1 MTPRPRLRGSRGRGR
16 GFTLVELV
24 VVIVVGAIIA
34 ATLAVFLKPALDA
47 YLGSRTRSE
56 LSAQAGHAMQ
66 RMVRDLRVAVPNSVR
81 SPSASCFET
90 VPTTTGGRARK
101 GPDTVNDSAPGCSPG
116 ATCSAPMDTGQALT
130 AIDVLTPLSA
140 TPAVGDWV
148 VVDNQNPGDVYGG
161 SNRAAITSV
170 TTPSAAYGRT
180 RLGFAGFALPP
191 GYDSAR
197 FVVVPS
203 AQQAVFYVC
212 AGADGTLDGNGN
224 GRGTLVRL
232 KAYGF
237 NSTVP
242 TACPAT
248 TGGAVLATGVVSCR
262 FLYSPNQGAT
272 QQNGFVSLQLEL
284 ARNSERASLVMGA
297 HVANAP

>member
-1 MTPRPRLRGSRGRGR
+1 MNTRHRQRRGR

-34 ATLAVFLKPALDA
+34 ATLAVFLRPALDA
-47 YLGSRTRSE
+47 YLGSRSRAE

-81 SPSASCFET
+81 SPDANCFEAI
-90 VPTTTGGRARK
+90 PSLTGGRARK
-101 GPDTVNDSAPGCSPG
+101 GPDTVNDSGPGCSPG
-116 ATCSAPMDTGQALT
+116 ANCSAPMDTGQALT

-161 SNRAAITSV
+161 GNRAAITSV
-170 TTPSAAYGRT
+170 STPNAAYGRT
-180 RLGFAGFALPP
+180 RLGFTGFSLPP
-191 GYDSAR
+191 GFDSAR
-197 FVVVPS
+197 FVVVPN

-212 AGADGTLDGNGN
+212 AGADGTLDASGN

-232 KAYGF
+232 RAYGF
-237 NSTVP
+237 NASAP
-242 TACPAT
+242 SACPAT
-248 TGGAVLATGVVSCR
+248 TGGAVLASGVVSCR

-272 QQNGFVSLQLEL
+272 QQNGFVALQLEL
-284 ARNSERASLVMGA
+284 ARDNERASLVMGA
-297 HVANAP
+297 HVVNAP